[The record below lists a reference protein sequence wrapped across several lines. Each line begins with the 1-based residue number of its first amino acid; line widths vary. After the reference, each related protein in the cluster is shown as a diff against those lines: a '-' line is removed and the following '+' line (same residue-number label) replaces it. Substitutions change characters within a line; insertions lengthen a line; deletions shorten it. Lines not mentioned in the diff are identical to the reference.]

1 MREREARHDDIE
13 SGRVDEG
20 LGGGQE
26 GMGGGGGVSKDNA
39 QVSAQLKLLLL

>member
-26 GMGGGGGVSKDNA
+26 GMGGGGVSKDNA